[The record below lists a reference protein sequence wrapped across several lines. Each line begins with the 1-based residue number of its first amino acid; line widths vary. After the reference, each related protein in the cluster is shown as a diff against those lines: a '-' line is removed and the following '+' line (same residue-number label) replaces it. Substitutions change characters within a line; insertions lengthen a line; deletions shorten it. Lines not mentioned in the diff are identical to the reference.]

1 MSKFPLTMASM
12 LLFGFLLA
20 CNQSDDLPDNA
31 LSTESSSTDD
41 NPGEGMQQP
50 SSSSQGTSVERVSR
64 FPKSFISGS
73 VVLDAASDTRVVRA
87 EIVTRQGTLLMIS
100 QGREERGH
108 LAVPS
113 NYGREGDLTFQ
124 ADYSIVYRQAGKE
137 DTLLLDL
144 PAFLFVRPNDEKVP
158 FEQVRFQDADVYFLA
173 PQYKSGHGMEAYVF
187 AIDRRSGEATA
198 LKVMQKGHAFG
209 TLVYSEI
216 EPSPHIENDRLVVH
230 PSIGAG
236 TPEED
241 TRDVLYRLD
250 LANKRLVAIDN
261 KN

>member
-1 MSKFPLTMASM
+1 MRKFPLTMASM

-20 CNQSDDLPDNA
+20 CNQSDNLPDNA
-31 LSTESSSTDD
+31 LSTEISKTDD

-50 SSSSQGTSVERVSR
+50 STSSPGTSAERVSR
-64 FPKSFISGS
+64 FPESFLSGS
-73 VVLDAASDTRVVRA
+73 VVLDSVSDTRVIRA
-87 EIVTRQGTLLMIS
+87 ETVTRQGSLLMIS

-137 DTLLLDL
+137 DAQLLDL
-144 PAFLFVRPNDEKVP
+144 PAFLFVRPTDEKVP

-209 TLVYSEI
+209 TLVYSEV
-216 EPSPHIENDRLVVH
+216 EPFPHIENDRLVVH
-230 PSIGAG
+230 PAIGAG

-241 TRDVLYRLD
+241 TLDVLYRLD